1 MTVNEAEV
9 KKKDKG
15 PVRRLTIRFLALAP
29 RFATHPAIVGH
40 NLYPKYDGPGN
51 DTRSSGL
58 TFAKYFFQISTTKI
72 NQREEAVTEL
82 FLHTLEFVLGF
93 SASGWTDGIC
103 PLHSTYA

>member
-9 KKKDKG
+9 KKKKKRKKDKG

-51 DTRSSGL
+51 DTRRSSGL
-58 TFAKYFFQISTTKI
+58 PFAKYFFKSLQLK
-72 NQREEAVTEL
+72 
-82 FLHTLEFVLGF
+82 
-93 SASGWTDGIC
+93 
-103 PLHSTYA
+103 